1 MFTRFRL
8 SKVSLPFTKLSRH
21 RRQKDRTQ
29 LRFERLED
37 RRLLAATDLGAIE
50 GRVFVD
56 LNASGDF
63 NNGEQVDGA
72 AVQLFLDNGTT
83 PGVFDVGDTE
93 QTLLGSPDT
102 TDTNGLYRFDG
113 LSSGNYFVVQP
124 LQMVGSRTLNLEV
137 RGPIAVSG
145 VGVAGTTTIDTFATN
160 QSLIED
166 LVVDSNSVSAF
177 HDVGAEVIGTERD
190 VEVNLQTAGA
200 ADARVLSNE
209 LLFGLSGNATADF
222 TVVYDGNDGATAVNT
237 SGLST
242 DLTDGAT
249 NTHFT
254 ITIDA
259 QVAGDSATLT
269 VQNATLTATETFMLN
284 AGTST
289 YCLAFDAFSGDT
301 SVFQNVGAITL
312 AIDGNQIN
320 NDYDISNFA
329 TLQPDVETQDFL
341 NNGVA
346 DLRLTKTV
354 DNSSPILGQN
364 VTFTITL
371 TNDGIDGATNVL
383 VRDQLPAGLTYV
395 SDNPSQG
402 TYDDMMGVWNVGN
415 LSDTGV
421 ATLEIV
427 ATVNS
432 TGGITN
438 IAQVSASDQDDTD
451 STPDNNEGSEDDQD
465 EATLMAPVADL
476 RLTKTVDN
484 ATPNVGDNVTFTVS
498 VTNDGPNS
506 ATSVEVRDLLPAGL
520 TYVSDNPS
528 QGTYDDGTGIWT
540 IGNMFSGDTDT
551 LDITATVTSASA

>member
-1 MFTRFRL
+1 MRPPFPNECCEMEYPSARTCAMQASAGNCFILKRTATGKEANCSQNSSGLRALLAVLQCWQSLQSLKTRRPDTRSYVPLRRHIADEYAQENPAFRITAMFTRFRL

-421 ATLEIV
+421 ATARAASRILLR
-427 ATVNS
+427 
-432 TGGITN
+432 
-438 IAQVSASDQDDTD
+438 SALPIRT
-451 STPDNNEGSEDDQD
+451 TRIPRP
-465 EATLMAPVADL
+465 TT
-476 RLTKTVDN
+476 TKV
-484 ATPNVGDNVTFTVS
+484 VK
-498 VTNDGPNS
+498 
-506 ATSVEVRDLLPAGL
+506 
-520 TYVSDNPS
+520 
-528 QGTYDDGTGIWT
+528 T
-540 IGNMFSGDTDT
+540 IKTKPR
-551 LDITATVTSASA
+551 